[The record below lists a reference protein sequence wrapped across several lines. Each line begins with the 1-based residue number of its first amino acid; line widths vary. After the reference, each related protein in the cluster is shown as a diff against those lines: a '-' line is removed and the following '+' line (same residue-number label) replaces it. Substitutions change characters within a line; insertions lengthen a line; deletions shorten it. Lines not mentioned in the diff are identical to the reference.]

1 MQPPFRRNFPAASIE
16 FICRYWR
23 HKQIVEDE
31 RIGQAV
37 NAALALK
44 EAAK

>member
-1 MQPPFRRNFPAASIE
+1 MQPLFRRNLLAASIE

-37 NAALALK
+37 NAALALNK
-44 EAAK
+44 AAQ